1 MIYEKIQILTKI
13 QEQRIKKRL
22 NLDFYKELDK
32 LDEKKEKFFRVFSLK
47 IESLVNK
54 LEDKGVLFYSI
65 SIELPNSI
73 KENNF
78 WEEVHKH
85 VEEFIN
91 YVGFSVELVE
101 FCYFSIEVEGITPKW
116 QIKKSSLNSAKK
128 NTAYLRGIIGVR
140 SLFGKNKLFLYE
152 IMEVFN
158 LSFFEVELKWLSS
171 ISEVKE
177 SWIFVIKQKNFK
189 FHTFV
194 NYSDLYPIVYGEI
207 ADDEL
212 KFEDLEAFGQE
223 NHFIS
228 ETMNVAG
235 IQKKSPTKKEKVLY
249 LINLYMIHY
258 GFVVFEDNFFEKIN
272 NSKISWQLVYN
283 FVDMKNRIQQVFEEV
298 KSLYPQQLAGFN
310 FMDLMLTDIDSI
322 FSMIKK
328 NNCLVPRII
337 FCDNVIEFK
346 NGLFFLESQKFF
358 DFSDFEAFDVS
369 KYKTLFFVNCNFND
383 QILMQKILK
392 YLLNSYEKKK
402 LKEIFTFLNNDVN

>member
-1 MIYEKIQILTKI
+1 M
-13 QEQRIKKRL
+13 
-22 NLDFYKELDK
+22 
-32 LDEKKEKFFRVFSLK
+32 K

-212 KFEDLEAFGQE
+212 RFEGLSAFGQE